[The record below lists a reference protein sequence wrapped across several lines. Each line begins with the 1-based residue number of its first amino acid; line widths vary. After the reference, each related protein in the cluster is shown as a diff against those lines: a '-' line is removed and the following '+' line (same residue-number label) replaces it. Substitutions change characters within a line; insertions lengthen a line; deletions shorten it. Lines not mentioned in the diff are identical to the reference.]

1 MNLNELKHK
10 YAYTLAKVGLN
21 VQPGQTVLVEA
32 ALEGCDFTP
41 VFAEECYKLGAENV
55 VISYL
60 DSENLKVR
68 ARYVS
73 SEKMG
78 HADQAEQDFYRYYL
92 ERGACYV
99 RLEGVNPLAME
110 SVPETEANKVF
121 AYTDAVRNIMRQA
134 SRKLHAR
141 WLIAMIPTK
150 QWADYILPG
159 RENNLEEL
167 WRILLKLCYID
178 EENDVVETWKE
189 LQAQRNKRGLAI
201 DALHLQKLHYT
212 AGNGTDLTVG
222 LTPRSRFGHEGVP
235 SDRPDMCPPSSYPAK
250 LALFLHKRFA
260 AGLPGLV
267 IMPCELI
274 ENNAGTLQKILLQY
288 AEDWGYE
295 PEFSTW
301 LLSSCSFVSTL
312 VDRIVTGFPRD
323 PELKAAL
330 TEKIGHEDAL
340 MDIIEPYHL
349 LVLEP
354 VSEDKAK
361 AIQALKQILPF
372 TEAGL
377 NVVWTED
384 LTPYRT
390 RKVRI
395 LNGAHT
401 STSLAAR
408 LAGLTTVEDFMKDP
422 DFSAF
427 LAKELHEEILPTI
440 DLPAE
445 ELKSY
450 TDAVMERFLNP
461 YLNHQLS
468 SIALN
473 SVSKWK
479 SRLLPTLKDI
489 TPEKAPC
496 ICFSLAALLARHRPL
511 YTQDPRPDRLLGRRP
526 DADPA
531 AVHECRPLFLPDH
544 ECRRSRG
551 AA

>member
-1 MNLNELKHK
+1 MSLPVKVLQFGEGNFLRGFIDWMLQEMNDQSLFNGKAAVIVPIPGK
-10 YAYTLAKVGLN
+10 KDQPWADQQCQYTLITRGV
-21 VQPGQTVLVEA
+21 VDGQVIDSHRTISSIDRV
-32 ALEGCDFTP
+32 
-41 VFAEECYKLGAENV
+41 LGAYEDFDAFME
-55 VISYL
+55 L
-60 DSENLKVR
+60 ALSEDLTWI
-68 ARYVS
+68 VS
-73 SEKMG
+73 
-78 HADQAEQDFYRYYL
+78 
-92 ERGACYV
+92 
-99 RLEGVNPLAME
+99 NT
-110 SVPETEANKVF
+110 TEAGI
-121 AYTDAVRNIMRQA
+121 AY
-134 SRKLHAR
+134 
-141 WLIAMIPTK
+141 
-150 QWADYILPG
+150 
-159 RENNLEEL
+159 
-167 WRILLKLCYID
+167 
-178 EENDVVETWKE
+178 
-189 LQAQRNKRGLAI
+189 
-201 DALHLQKLHYT
+201 
-212 AGNGTDLTVG
+212 
-222 LTPRSRFGHEGVP
+222 VP

-274 ENNAGTLQKILLQY
+274 ENNAGTLRKTLLQY

-295 PEFSTW
+295 PEFTTW

-354 VSEDKAK
+354 VAEDKAK
-361 AIQALKQILPF
+361 AIKKLKQILPF

-496 ICFSLAALLARHRPL
+496 ICFSLAALLAYYAKGMGQDSPEVLEVFQNTDLSDTARYTRRILARTDFWGEDLTLIPQL
-511 YTQDPRPDRLLGRRP
+511 YMKVARYFSLIMNAGVR
-526 DADPA
+526 A
-531 AVHECRPLFLPDH
+531 ALPK
-544 ECRRSRG
+544 
-551 AA
+551 